1 MRRFEVEWK
10 CEGVSDL
17 DEGVIEQRAG
27 GPAAFG
33 LALQAVA
40 QEVLPLRAQLLWD
53 LRLVAHPHFV
63 HDLEVMLV
71 LVPRPLC
78 RGFRNSRKRY
88 NQPPIFQ
95 EFTADSQNFV
105 KTFS

>member
-1 MRRFEVEWK
+1 M
-10 CEGVSDL
+10 
-17 DEGVIEQRAG
+17 IEKHAS
-27 GPAAFG
+27 GPAAFR

-53 LRLVAHPHFV
+53 LRLVAHSHFV

-78 RGFRNSRKRY
+78 WGFRHRR
-88 NQPPIFQ
+88 
-95 EFTADSQNFV
+95 ERDVALTWLV
-105 KTFS
+105 VCV